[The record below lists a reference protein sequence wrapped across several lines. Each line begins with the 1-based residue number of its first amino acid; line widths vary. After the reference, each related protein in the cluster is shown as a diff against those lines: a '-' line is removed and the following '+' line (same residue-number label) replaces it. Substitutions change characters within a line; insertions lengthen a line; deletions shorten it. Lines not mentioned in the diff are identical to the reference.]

1 MSVSAPTA
9 DEKGRL
15 AAEKPLDQ
23 TTLVDLDVIECP
35 YHTYKKLRQEA
46 PVFKDPVA
54 GFFTITCYPDVQK
67 VLKDT
72 TTFSSDVMD
81 LMAPPEMRTR
91 FEDQGGY
98 PSVPTLITVDPP
110 KHKFYRTP
118 INKVFSQ
125 ARVDHLEGYIQQL
138 VDELIDKFI
147 EDGKCEFVSQ
157 FTVPLPMIIIADQLG
172 VPRSDIGVFKQ
183 WSDAL
188 TRQISG
194 VSSKEDRI
202 AASKLMLDFQKYFAQ
217 VIEEK
222 RASPTDDIIS
232 DLVRA
237 RMENGAPMSTAE
249 LLSILNQL
257 LAAGNETTTNS
268 LSKGMLLLLQHPDQ
282 MQLVLDDMSLVENL
296 TEEVLRF
303 DGPVQGLFRVTT
315 CDTTLGGT
323 FMPKGSAVMVMFASA
338 NRDEAQFEAAETFD
352 VRRENAARHVAFGL
366 GTHHC
371 LGAMLARKEMNVAF
385 KTILTRMKNIRL
397 APGKDALRH
406 EPSIVLRGLKELHI
420 IFDKP

>member
-1 MSVSAPTA
+1 MIRQEAE
-9 DEKGRL
+9 EKGRL
-15 AAEKPLDQ
+15 AAQKPLDQ
-23 TTLVDLDVIECP
+23 TTLVDMDVIECP
-35 YHTYKKLRQEA
+35 YHTYKKLREEA
-46 PVFKDPVA
+46 PVNKDPLA
-54 GFFTITCYPDVQK
+54 GFFTVTCYADVVK
-67 VLKDT
+67 ALKDT
-72 TTFSSDVMD
+72 TTFSSSVTE
-81 LMAPPEMRTR
+81 LLAPAEMRTK
-91 FEDQGGY
+91 FEDYGGY
-98 PSVPTLITVDPP
+98 PSVETLITVDPP

-125 ARVDHLEGYIQQL
+125 VRVNHLEPYIQRL

-147 EDGKCEFVSQ
+147 KDGKCDFVSQ

-188 TRQISG
+188 TQQISG
-194 VSSKEDRI
+194 VSTREQKI
-202 AASKLMLDFQKYFAQ
+202 AASKLMLEFQKYFAR
-217 VIEEK
+217 VIGEK
-222 RASPTDDIIS
+222 RANPTNDIIS

-237 RMENGAPMSTAE
+237 RMENGEPMSTPE

-268 LSKGMLLLLQHPDQ
+268 LSKGMMLMLQYPDQ

-303 DGPVQGLFRVTT
+303 DGPVQGLFRITT

-323 FMPKGSAVMVMFASA
+323 FMPRGAAVMLLFASA
-338 NRDEAQFEAAETFD
+338 NRDEAQFEGAETFD
-352 VRRENAARHVAFGL
+352 VRRENAARHLAFGQ

-371 LGAMLARKEMNVAF
+371 LGAMLARKEMNLAF
-385 KTILTRMKNIRL
+385 KTILTRMKNLRL
-397 APGKDALRH
+397 APGHADPHH
-406 EPSIVLRGLKELHI
+406 EPSIILRGLKELHI
-420 IFDKP
+420 TFDPA

>member
-1 MSVSAPTA
+1 MIRMEAE
-9 DEKGRL
+9 EKGRI
-15 AAEKPLDQ
+15 AAQKPLEQ
-23 TTLVDLDVIECP
+23 TTLVDMDVIECP
-35 YHTYKKLRQEA
+35 YHTYKKLREEA
-46 PVFKDPVA
+46 PVKKDPIA
-54 GFFTITCYPDVQK
+54 GFFTVTSYADVLK
-67 VLKDT
+67 ALKDT
-72 TTFSSDVMD
+72 TTFSSDVID

-91 FEDQGGY
+91 FEDYGGY

-110 KHKFYRTP
+110 KHKFYRNP
-118 INKVFSQ
+118 INRVFSQ
-125 ARVDHLEGYIQQL
+125 ARVNQLEPYIQQL

-147 EDGKCEFVSQ
+147 KDGKCEFVSQ

-172 VPRSDIGVFKQ
+172 VPRSDIGIFKQ

-188 TRQISG
+188 TQQISG
-194 VSSKEDRI
+194 VSSKEQRI
-202 AASKLMLDFQKYFAQ
+202 AASKLMLEFQLYFAK

-222 RASPTDDIIS
+222 RANPTDDIIS

-237 RMENGAPMSTAE
+237 RMENDEPMSTPE

-268 LSKGMLLLLQHPDQ
+268 LSKGMLLLLQYPDQ

-323 FMPKGSAVMVMFASA
+323 FMPKGSSVMVIFASA
-338 NRDEAQFEAAETFD
+338 NRDEAQFPNGETFD
-352 VRRENAARHVAFGL
+352 VRRKNAANHVAFGQ
-366 GTHHC
+366 GTHFC
-371 LGAMLARKEMNVAF
+371 LGAMLARKEMNLAF
-385 KTILTRMKNIRL
+385 RTILTRMRNLRL
-397 APGKDALRH
+397 APGHADPYH

-420 IFDKP
+420 TFDPA